1 METKKQLAELQQA
14 MKKATNRRLFERY
27 QAVYLYLK
35 GYTMKET
42 GQIIGRSRETVSS
55 YVSSY
60 KKEGIAG
67 LTLGHSSGKPRRLKP
82 EQEAALIKVV
92 TTQTPL
98 DVQISEQTHWTL
110 ALMIKYVER
119 EWGYTYSLRGMSL
132 LLKRLGL
139 VYKRPRYILEKAY
152 PETKPN
158 KDEGK
163 DQRQTCMEGK

>member
-14 MKKATNRRLFERY
+14 MKKAKNRRLFERY

-42 GQIIGRSRETVSS
+42 GQIIGRSRETVSTYIS
-55 YVSSY
+55 AY

-67 LTLGHSSGKPRRLKP
+67 LTLGHSSGKPRRLNP
-82 EQEAALIKVV
+82 NQEATLVEVV
-92 TTQTPL
+92 TEKNPA
-98 DVQISEQTHWTL
+98 DVQISEQEHWTL

-139 VYKRPRYILEKAY
+139 VYKRPRYTMEKSYAESKSKLDEEKA
-152 PETKPN
+152 K
-158 KDEGK
+158 
-163 DQRQTCMEGK
+163 

>member
-14 MKKATNRRLFERY
+14 MKKAKNRRLFERY

-55 YVSSY
+55 YISAY

-82 EQEAALIKVV
+82 EQEAKLTEIV
-92 TTQTPL
+92 TKQKPEQ
-98 DVQISEQTHWTL
+98 VQISEQEHWTL

-119 EWGYTYSLRGMSL
+119 EWGHTYSLRGMSL

-139 VYKRPRYILEKAY
+139 VYKRPHYMMEKSYAESKSKLGEEKA
-152 PETKPN
+152 K
-158 KDEGK
+158 
-163 DQRQTCMEGK
+163 